1 MQVIWALILR
11 QLKRYLRNRARIIGA
26 MGQPLLFL
34 VAMGFGVGPMYA
46 RANGGNYIEYLAP
59 GIVAMGILFTSVFSG
74 IEIIWD
80 RQFGFL
86 KETLVAPVSRGQIML
101 GRTLGGAV
109 VSLIQGC
116 IVLGVTF
123 IAGFRLHNWLELPL
137 ALLFMAIVAIT
148 FSAVGTCIGSVLE
161 DMQAFPLVMNFMV
174 MPLFFFSSALFPL
187 NGIPAALNA
196 VIHFN
201 PLFYGVD
208 GLRGALTGIH
218 NYSFLLD
225 LGVLGAVMLALLAL
239 GSWLFG
245 RIQL

>member
-1 MQVIWALILR
+1 MAVILALVLR

-46 RANGGNYIEYLAP
+46 RANGGDYIQYLGP

-109 VSLIQGC
+109 VSMIQGC
-116 IVLGVTF
+116 IVLGITF
-123 IAGFRLHNWLELPL
+123 IAGFRMHHLLDLPL
-137 ALLFMAIVAIT
+137 ALLFMASIAVI

-187 NGIPAALNA
+187 NGIPPALNA

-208 GLRGALTGIH
+208 GLRGALTGAFVYPIWM
-218 NYSFLLD
+218 D
-225 LGVLGAVMLALLAL
+225 LGILGILMLALLAL